1 MTLSLNIPDD
11 AAEALVGAWGAGIDR
26 AALEGLVAEGYR
38 SGKFGIAQVRRLLG
52 LESRWDAEEWL
63 GKRGIHLNYTID
75 DLRADRETLDRLLG
89 KSA

>member
-1 MTLSLNIPDD
+1 M
-11 AAEALVGAWGAGIDR
+11 
-26 AALEGLVAEGYR
+26 
-38 SGKFGIAQVRRLLG
+38 AQVRRLLG

-63 GKRGIHLNYTID
+63 GKRGIHLNYTIE